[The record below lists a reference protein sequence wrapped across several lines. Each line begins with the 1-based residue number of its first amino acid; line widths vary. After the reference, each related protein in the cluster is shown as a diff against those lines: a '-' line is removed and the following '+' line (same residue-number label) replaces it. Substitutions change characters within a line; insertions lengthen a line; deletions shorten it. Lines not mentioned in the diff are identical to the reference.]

1 MIYYTSTDLPV
12 AEKLAKAF
20 EAKYPGIAVRVE
32 RTGAERVF
40 QRIGQEYSSNIHAV
54 DVVNSSDAAHFIVWK
69 RDGIL
74 APYVPEEVAK
84 FYPAEHRD
92 PDGQFASFRVWLS
105 IIAYNTNLVKA
116 EDAPKSFADLL
127 DPKWKGKI
135 VKAHPGYSGTIMT
148 ATYQMQR
155 DLGWSFF
162 EQLAKQNIMQVQSS
176 ADPPKKLDLGERAVM
191 ADGNEYNIFQMK
203 EAGRP
208 VEPVYATE
216 GSPLIIGPNG
226 IFKDAP
232 QSERGKAVPVVQP
245 QPRGPAAHHR
255 CRRPA
260 LGACADGREGGAQAA
275 QGHQD
280 HEGRR
285 RGGRERERIRSR
297 RATPRSSASDP
308 NDLRTAQNFRR
319 RNACRKDRRAASRAR
334 LPAATTRKCE
344 DLLIDVVGLCVT
356 ARNEDYVRSALAGC
370 DDDGPCTAIGHAR
383 TLTAAGAAFVNGT
396 AAHGEDFDDTFEGGP
411 VHAGAVIVPAV
422 LAACERHNP
431 DGRMALIGIA
441 VGTEVLCRLSLV
453 VPKAVHKAGFHPT
466 AVFGAM
472 GAAAGVGA
480 ALGLNAR
487 QIVDALG
494 IAGSMA
500 GGIIEYLAEGAW
512 TKRLHAGWAA
522 QSGIRAALLARGGFV
537 GPRTVFEGVH
547 GLFHGF
553 AHTTEGD
560 YDALTGDFGTRWVTD
575 TLAFKPYPCGTMA
588 QPYIDCA
595 RRLAARGI
603 KPEDVAEIVC
613 EVAEGTV
620 HRLWEPLAD
629 KQRPR
634 NGYAAKFAVPYLL
647 ATGFVHGGVGLGAF
661 TESAIRDP
669 RVLALAAKV
678 KFVIDPDNPYPNN
691 YTGHIRATLKDGSV
705 IEERQPYLRGGAQE
719 PLTRQDVTDKFA
731 LNAQHGGWSKA
742 QSDAALKLMAGLYR
756 DKIDLSSLRG

>member
-1 MIYYTSTDLPV
+1 MTSELPKTAV
-12 AEKLAKAF
+12 AETLAQKIA
-20 EAKYPGIAVRVE
+20 ALKPGA
-32 RTGAERVF
+32 
-40 QRIGQEYSSNIHAV
+40 
-54 DVVNSSDAAHFIVWK
+54 
-69 RDGIL
+69 
-74 APYVPEEVAK
+74 
-84 FYPAEHRD
+84 
-92 PDGQFASFRVWLS
+92 
-105 IIAYNTNLVKA
+105 
-116 EDAPKSFADLL
+116 
-127 DPKWKGKI
+127 
-135 VKAHPGYSGTIMT
+135 
-148 ATYQMQR
+148 
-155 DLGWSFF
+155 
-162 EQLAKQNIMQVQSS
+162 
-176 ADPPKKLDLGERAVM
+176 
-191 ADGNEYNIFQMK
+191 
-203 EAGRP
+203 
-208 VEPVYATE
+208 
-216 GSPLIIGPNG
+216 
-226 IFKDAP
+226 
-232 QSERGKAVPVVQP
+232 
-245 QPRGPAAHHR
+245 
-255 CRRPA
+255 
-260 LGACADGREGGAQAA
+260 
-275 QGHQD
+275 
-280 HEGRR
+280 
-285 RGGRERERIRSR
+285 
-297 RATPRSSASDP
+297 
-308 NDLRTAQNFRR
+308 
-319 RNACRKDRRAASRAR
+319 

-344 DLLIDVVGLCVT
+344 DLLIDIVGLCVT
-356 ARNEDYVRSALAGC
+356 ACNEDYVRSAMAGC
-370 DDDGPCTAIGHAR
+370 DDDGRCTVIGHQR

-431 DGRMALIGIA
+431 DGRMALTGIA

-466 AVFGAM
+466 AIFGAM

-480 ALGLNAR
+480 ALGLNAK

-512 TKRLHAGWAA
+512 TKRMHAGWAA
-522 QSGIRAALLARGGFV
+522 QSGLRAALLAKAGFV

-553 AHTTEGD
+553 AHTTKGD

-603 KPEDVAEIVC
+603 AAGDIAEILC

-634 NGYAAKFAVPYLL
+634 NGYSAKFAVPYLL

-661 TESAIRDP
+661 TESAVRDEN
-669 RVLALAAKV
+669 VLALAAKV
-678 KFVIDPDNPYPNN
+678 KFVIDPNNPYPNN

-705 IEERQPYLRGGAQE
+705 VEERQPYLRGGAQE

-731 LNAQHGGWSKA
+731 LNAQHGGWSKSR
-742 QSDAALKLMAGLYR
+742 SDEALRLLAGLYAGR
-756 DKIDLSSLRG
+756 IDLSSLRS